1 MTCTEYHCFL
11 WSGQMYYMYRMS
23 LLAIEIY
30 IAKSQLILN
39 NCWNLQQNKKKCCYG
54 QITKVIYVSIMCL
67 AGIHGNLVV
76 DLETNNTPNDLVY
89 NCAIQYT
96 YIRYLVLK
104 YILKR
109 WHYSG
114 DKQINNKL
122 HEILSVVS
130 KTPCCYGKQLPWN
143 KWSRPYVVLVM
154 VYLHAVI

>member
-1 MTCTEYHCFL
+1 MKFTTK
-11 WSGQMYYMYRMS
+11 Q
-23 LLAIEIY
+23 
-30 IAKSQLILN
+30 
-39 NCWNLQQNKKKCCYG
+39 KKCCYG